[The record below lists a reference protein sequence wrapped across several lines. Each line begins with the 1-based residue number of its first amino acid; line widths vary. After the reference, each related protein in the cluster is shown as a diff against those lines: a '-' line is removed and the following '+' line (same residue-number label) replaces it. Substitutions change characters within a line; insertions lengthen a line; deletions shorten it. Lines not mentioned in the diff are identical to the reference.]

1 VYEYP
6 HNFLGSRTEYKYN
19 HLEKHL
25 WRGGKEVCEEQKS
38 KKLTIAEVKEFFPP
52 RAHDFYATS
61 GRTLC
66 VMKTDAMQSKE
77 KLKDFA
83 QVSTGSTVNI
93 EWICKVK
100 RWF

>member
-25 WRGGKEVCEEQKS
+25 WREVGKFVKEQKS

-52 RAHDFYATS
+52 RAHEV
-61 GRTLC
+61 LC
-66 VMKTDAMQSKE
+66 DEWKE
-77 KLKDFA
+77 HFA
-83 QVSTGSTVNI
+83 S
-93 EWICKVK
+93 
-100 RWF
+100 